1 MLGLTSTGLALETL
15 REVGLERVVAL
26 LGVVDLPRCRIWL
39 ATVEAFL
46 WVLIAFLLGL
56 RRDLAPLDVRATLAG
71 ALALLTERLFGVVTF
86 LAALLVTVFFLTE
99 EEREA
104 KFFDF

>member
-1 MLGLTSTGLALETL
+1 M
-15 REVGLERVVAL
+15 VAL

-56 RRDLAPLDVRATLAG
+56 RRDLAPLDVRAALAG
-71 ALALLTERLFGVVTF
+71 ALALLTDRLFGVVTLF
-86 LAALLVTVFFLTE
+86 LAALLVAVFFFTE

-104 KFFDF
+104 KFFYF